1 MDAASGTASTSTP
14 VTVNVGAVLTIPH
27 QNEAVGSTFTIPINI
42 ASANPANSGGLTQAI
57 IAINYDPTK
66 LKVTNVAEGS
76 LIPADWIDFSND
88 TSKPGQIVVSES
100 NITPSG
106 NLEPITSTAPG
117 SLAVLTFQVLAGRP
131 VVPVLSTL
139 PVRSRQ
145 PRRSWWPVR

>member
-1 MDAASGTASTSTP
+1 M
-14 VTVNVGAVLTIPH
+14 
-27 QNEAVGSTFTIPINI
+27 
-42 ASANPANSGGLTQAI
+42 TQAI

-106 NLEPITSTAPG
+106 NLEPITSTPPERGGADVPG
-117 SLAVLTFQVLAGRP
+117 FAWCD
-131 VVPVLSTL
+131 
-139 PVRSRQ
+139 RQ
-145 PRRSWWPVR
+145 QRD